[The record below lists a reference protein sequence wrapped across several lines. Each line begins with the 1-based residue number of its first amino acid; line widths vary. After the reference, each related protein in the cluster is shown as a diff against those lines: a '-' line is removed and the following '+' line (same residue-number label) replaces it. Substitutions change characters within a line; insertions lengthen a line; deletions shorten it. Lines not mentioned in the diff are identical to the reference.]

1 MRALIVAIAT
11 VLLVGACGPATDETP
26 TTRAVG
32 AGLSR
37 PFVFGDRLA
46 FGLRN
51 DPPDLGWMVESG
63 VPWAARYTYLAG
75 GVNTGK
81 GWATWS
87 SEPGAYATEYADHS
101 LAAGYIPVFSYY
113 QLQQSRPG
121 IGPTEAQHDA
131 NNLADADTMRA
142 YYADFRLL
150 MRSLAHARIAVV
162 HVEPDLWGYLEQS
175 RSDASKIP
183 AKVEATGDEDVA
195 SEPNTAAGFA
205 QALMDLR
212 DRYAPRVLL
221 AVHASAWGAGADPV
235 VSRAALDPSSLG
247 RTTAQFLRTL
257 ERPDRRWDL
266 VFHDI
271 IDRDA
276 ALADGKVLGQSW
288 WDPTNRTLPNFTRW
302 LAFVAALSTGLDR
315 RIVIWQVPV
324 GNQRSR
330 SMDNTPGHYQ
340 DNRAEYFVAHPD
352 LLAAAGIGAV
362 LFGPGT
368 DDGTWY
374 LDARHDGITNPP
386 PVSSFECDRCNTDVP
401 AYPDDD
407 GGLLRT
413 SVGAYYRGGG
423 VSLATP

>member
-1 MRALIVAIAT
+1 MRSAALAICLAI
-11 VLLVGACGPATDETP
+11 LAGACAPLGRGPAAIPVTSS
-26 TTRAVG
+26 G
-32 AGLSR
+32 
-37 PFVFGDRLA
+37 FVFGDHLA

-51 DPPDLGWMVESG
+51 DAPDLGWMVESG

-87 SEPGAYATEYADHS
+87 VEPGAYATEYADRS
-101 LAAGYIPVFSYY
+101 LAAGYVPVFSYY

-121 IGPTEAQHDA
+121 AGATEALHDF
-131 NNLADADTMRA
+131 NNLADTDTMRA
-142 YYADFRLL
+142 YFDDFRLL
-150 MRSLAHARIAVV
+150 MRALAHVRLAIV

-175 RSDASKIP
+175 RSDAAGIA
-183 AKVEATGDEDVA
+183 AKVRSSGDPDVA
-195 SEPNTAAGFA
+195 AEPDTVAGFA

-212 DRYAPRVLL
+212 DRYAPHVLL

-235 VSRAALDPSSLG
+235 VSDAALDAASLG
-247 RTTAQFLRTL
+247 RATAQFIRTL

-276 ALADGKVLGQSW
+276 AFAEGKVLGRSW
-288 WDPTNRTLPNFTRW
+288 WDLTDRTLPNFARW
-302 LAFVAALSTGLDR
+302 LVFVGALSTALDR
-315 RIVIWQVPV
+315 RIVVWQVPI
-324 GNQRSR
+324 GNQRFR

-340 DNRAEYFVAHPD
+340 DNRAEYFLAHPD

-362 LFGPGT
+362 LFGPGL

-374 LDARHDGITNPP
+374 LDARHDGITSPE
-386 PVSSFECDRCNTDVP
+386 PVSSFGCDRCNREIP
-401 AYPDDD
+401 SFADDD
-407 GGLLRT
+407 GGFLRAA
-413 SVGAYYRGGG
+413 VGAYYRGGG
-423 VSLATP
+423 VSLGSR